1 MPRSKGVRDRRPLG
15 MNQVHLKTHEAAL
28 EKLRKDNEA
37 LKQELVM
44 EQKHSKMLVNPTLK
58 KDLDGIYKKINFFTR
73 KIQEKRLSIKDKEKN
88 ILSLRSKNLQQQ
100 QTMGGTEASRSNNE
114 MMTKQ
119 IKVLEALL
127 EQSLLK
133 YNANIVRNKK
143 LREQIDHI
151 RRDRAAFDLIYKRI
165 EDEIFSF
172 QTDLVATE
180 KRSQIATKKLDEA
193 KVAMERIRER
203 SEKTMQVFEKDW
215 KLQQDELELKTKK
228 NAMETSLASQRALHA
243 ETVAD
248 ASLAEKGG
256 VRSHGRNRK
265 LLRGEVSEDAKSG
278 HVGGMT
284 REEEQKLKH
293 SIARQRWHIA
303 QQRIK
308 ILDHKNNLSNY
319 EEMFQKLEEVTG
331 ISNANKLAREFT
343 ESESKIY
350 SIFRHIK
357 GLEQNNDEL
366 QKKITEQR
374 KEIAKFSSPSAAQAS
389 YQKNRLLE
397 QLESKL
403 EATKRKTVQYEEK
416 YQQMTKLL
424 TVVKKDIF
432 RVYQTAINDS
442 VKQSEVEP
450 KLMRSRVRGRDQKD
464 EDEEEEKETNGIDH
478 SKENA
483 RSAIGEISVL
493 ECLGLIE
500 QRARE
505 MAKRAGVSI
514 ASQHVANENIDLS
527 RIARVRKKTI
537 NKKLS
542 ADPIFGEEYTSDS
555 DIDDGGLQPLDT
567 TRAMKLVS
575 RHFTRNSGY
584 NG

>member
-1 MPRSKGVRDRRPLG
+1 
-15 MNQVHLKTHEAAL
+15 
-28 EKLRKDNEA
+28 
-37 LKQELVM
+37 
-44 EQKHSKMLVNPTLK
+44 
-58 KDLDGIYKKINFFTR
+58 
-73 KIQEKRLSIKDKEKN
+73 
-88 ILSLRSKNLQQQ
+88 
-100 QTMGGTEASRSNNE
+100 
-114 MMTKQ
+114 
-119 IKVLEALL
+119 
-127 EQSLLK
+127 
-133 YNANIVRNKK
+133 
-143 LREQIDHI
+143 
-151 RRDRAAFDLIYKRI
+151 
-165 EDEIFSF
+165 
-172 QTDLVATE
+172 
-180 KRSQIATKKLDEA
+180 
-193 KVAMERIRER
+193 
-203 SEKTMQVFEKDW
+203 
-215 KLQQDELELKTKK
+215 
-228 NAMETSLASQRALHA
+228 
-243 ETVAD
+243 
-248 ASLAEKGG
+248 
-256 VRSHGRNRK
+256 
-265 LLRGEVSEDAKSG
+265 
-278 HVGGMT
+278 
-284 REEEQKLKH
+284 
-293 SIARQRWHIA
+293 
-303 QQRIK
+303 
-308 ILDHKNNLSNY
+308 
-319 EEMFQKLEEVTG
+319 MFQKLEEVTG

-343 ESESKIY
+343 ESESKVY

-464 EDEEEEKETNGIDH
+464 EDAEEEKETNGIDH

-567 TRAMKLVS
+567 TRAMKQLKW
-575 RHFTRNSGY
+575 
-584 NG
+584 